1 MDVTES
7 ISINVGSF
15 GSDVDKLSKVG
26 KTRSTVPASIPRKS
40 KLEKALKRKR
50 KISKVEDFQRQ
61 TGVDTL
67 QDDEENPHIQPAGTT
82 ISVPRITEGFKR
94 KKFKGAH
101 NKISFSEDAR
111 EQDSIQS
118 QFRARM
124 LEKQPAEPLKE
135 ILFSTE
141 EFKDLPIHPFT
152 VSNLAQNM
160 NISKLTMV
168 QKQAIPVI
176 LSGTDVLVRSQTGS
190 GKTLAY
196 AVPIVEALQKI
207 RPKLSRKDG
216 VHALII
222 VPTRELALQTYEV
235 FVKLLKPFTWIV
247 PGCLMGGE
255 KRKSEKARLR
265 KGITI
270 LVGTPGRLLDHANK
284 TRALRFDRTSWLV
297 IDEADRLFELGY
309 ERDINA
315 LLQLLDEHRQE
326 YEVCYGTGY
335 GSRLRHSVLLSA
347 TLTPA
352 VKNLS
357 NLALRNPSYIETTEE
372 GGTEVK
378 KDTDITLPSTLSQ
391 YYMITPAKLRLVS
404 LIAFIVSKCQFSE
417 ERKIIVFLGTQDMVD
432 FHTDIFSVVLNDTSA
447 AVGNISSEDDMSDDE
462 SESESFRKKKKIKRP
477 IVVKQDD
484 EEEGALADIDVFRLH
499 GNMSQQE
506 RTEVFKTFRSAP
518 RGVLFCTDVASRGLD
533 LTLVDWVVQ
542 LSPPQSVSHYAHR
555 VGRSARVGAHGS
567 ALLFLVDSELQFV
580 EKLHEARISLE
591 EQEMSTY
598 FEYLKMAVNASP
610 RWKNELEDYLL
621 KAETVAVGLQH
632 SLEDIVLNDEKLKQK
647 ACKAYTSW
655 MRFYSSYPK
664 EVRSIFNM
672 KRVHPGHFASSF
684 ALRMAPSQ
692 IVRCSKGLPTKPLPP
707 RPKKTPPPLKRRQQ
721 QQSAVSEYDSGLP
734 SIKKRHKS
742 GINNR

>member
-1 MDVTES
+1 MDFNES

-15 GSDVDKLSKVG
+15 SSDVDNISKVG
-26 KTRSTVPASIPRKS
+26 KTRLTVPSALSNKGMV
-40 KLEKALKRKR
+40 KKAVKHKRKF
-50 KISKVEDFQRQ
+50 SKVEGFNRE
-61 TGVDTL
+61 TVSDTHL
-67 QDDEENPHIQPAGTT
+67 DEQESAHIQYEKSTSSIPHA
-82 ISVPRITEGFKR
+82 TERFKT
-94 KKFKGAH
+94 KKS
-101 NKISFSEDAR
+101 NDAKNR
-111 EQDSIQS
+111 DDFPENGIEQDTKES

-124 LEKQPAEPLKE
+124 LEKQPTEPVKE

-141 EFKDLPIHPFT
+141 EFKALPIHPFT
-152 VSNLAQNM
+152 VSNLNQNM
-160 NISKLTMV
+160 NINKLTMV
-168 QKQAIPVI
+168 QKLAIPTI
-176 LSGTDVLVRSQTGS
+176 LSGVDVLVRSQTGS

-196 AVPIVEALQKI
+196 AVPIIEALQKI

-297 IDEADRLFELGY
+297 VDEADRLFELGY

-315 LLQLLDEHRQE
+315 LLQLLDDHRKE
-326 YEVCYGTGY
+326 YELCYGAGY
-335 GSRLRHSVLLSA
+335 GSILRQSVLLSA

-357 NLALRNPSYIETTEE
+357 NLALRDPTYIETAEE

-391 YYMITPAKLRLVS
+391 YFMMTPAKLRLVS
-404 LIAFIVSKCQFSE
+404 LIAFIVCKCQFSE
-417 ERKIIVFLGTQDMVD
+417 ERKIIVFCGTQDMVD

-447 AVGNISSEDDMSDDE
+447 AIGNISSEDDISDEE
-462 SESESFRKKKKIKRP
+462 SESNSLKKKKKLKTP
-477 IVVKQDD
+477 LVVKQD

-499 GNMSQQE
+499 GHMSQQE
-506 RTEVFKTFRSAP
+506 RTEVFKTFRSAS

-567 ALLFLVDSELQFV
+567 ALLFLVDSELEFV
-580 EKLHEARISLE
+580 ERLHEARISLE

-610 RWKNELEDYLL
+610 RWKSELETYLH

-692 IVRCSKGLPTKPLPP
+692 IVRCSKGLPTTPLPP
-707 RPKKTPPPLKRRQQ
+707 RPKKTHSPVKRPQQ
-721 QQSAVSEYDSGLP
+721 PKSTVSEYDSGLP
-734 SIKKRHKS
+734 AIKKRRKS
-742 GINNR
+742 GIK